1 MMRSTLYLI
10 GVCLLTACNPVNYV
24 GIETYNP
31 AEITFPEQVS
41 KILVVNNAVPQAPD
55 KGYELTVYG
64 TLQDTCRAKADSALF
79 HACEALGKAMADA
92 AYFDDVLL
100 YNEAIRTDNMALED
114 RKISKEEV
122 SALCEA
128 NGADAIVSIDR
139 LLFDMKKDLS
149 MLAGGLEIGT
159 IDIKIAGVI
168 RSYLPGREKPL
179 ATVYVADS
187 LFFAESADN
196 REILDMFLPQ
206 PEEALRMAG
215 EYIGAQSYANFV
227 PHWVNESRWYFSGM
241 GTPWKEASAF
251 AAAEKWDEAAE
262 RWQALYDS
270 SNGWKGKAKAASNL
284 ALCEE
289 MKGNLN
295 KAYEWASKS
304 YELFKKNSGEEN
316 RYTQLL
322 KLYVDALLGRARNDK
337 KLNIQFG
344 EQ

>member
-1 MMRSTLYLI
+1 MRSAFYVI

-41 KILVVNNAVPQAPD
+41 KILVVNNAVPQPDD
-55 KGYELTVYG
+55 KGYELTLYG
-64 TLQDTCRAKADSALF
+64 TLQDTCRVKADSALF
-79 HACEALGKAMADA
+79 DACEALGKAMADA

-100 YNEAIRTDNMALED
+100 YTEAIRTDGMALED
-114 RKISKEEV
+114 RKIPKEEV
-122 SALCEA
+122 TALCEA

-139 LLFDMKKDLS
+139 LLFDIKKDLS
-149 MLAGGLEIGT
+149 MLAGGFVIGT
-159 IDIKIAGVI
+159 IDVKIAGVI

-179 ATVYVADS
+179 ATVYVTDS

-196 REILDMFLPQ
+196 RETLDMFLPS
-206 PEEALRMAG
+206 PEDALRMAG
-215 EYIGAQSYANFV
+215 EYIGAQSYSNFV
-227 PHWVNESRWYFSGM
+227 PHWVNESRWYFTGM
-241 GTPWKEASAF
+241 GTPWKEASAL
-251 AAAEKWDEAAE
+251 AAAEKWNEAAE
-262 RWQALYDS
+262 RWQTLYDA
-270 SNGWKGKAKAASNL
+270 SNSWKGKAKAASNL

-289 MKGNLN
+289 MKGDLN
-295 KAYEWASKS
+295 KAHEWASKS

-316 RYTQLL
+316 KYTQLL
-322 KLYVDALLGRARNDK
+322 KLYVDALVGRARNDK